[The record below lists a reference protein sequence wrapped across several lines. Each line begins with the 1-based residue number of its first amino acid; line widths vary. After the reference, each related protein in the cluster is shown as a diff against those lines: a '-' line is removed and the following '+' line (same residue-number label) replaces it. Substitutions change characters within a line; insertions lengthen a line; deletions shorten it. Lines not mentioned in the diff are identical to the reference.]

1 MKKGIVKITGAGIGP
16 KDMLTI
22 KAKKALDA
30 ADVIV
35 YDRLLNSDII
45 KGYEGKKEM
54 YYAGKT
60 AGDHFLTQD
69 QINDLIVEKAKEG
82 KNVVRLKGG
91 DPYIFGRGGEEALY
105 LLENGLDFEVIPGVT
120 SGVLSLM
127 YAGIPATFRDVATSI
142 SFITGHRSQGTE
154 NNFSDY
160 AKLDGTLVF
169 YMGLKN
175 LKDLSADLIEAGM
188 DKDRPAAVIMHGGYP
203 DQKIQV
209 STVENIYADIQG
221 KDFGSPSLIVIGEVI
236 RLRDQ
241 LNFYEN
247 LDLFSKKILVIR
259 ARTQASSLSEKLT
272 DLGAEVIEA
281 PCIEIKERV
290 DENFTQALEGFKEK
304 RYSHLVIHS
313 VNGGEIFFKNFL
325 KDHDIRDLAG
335 VKICSI
341 GKMTSKLIK
350 SYGLK
355 PDIEPDT
362 YIGEELLDA
371 IKRDLKNCGDKPR
384 FFLPHSNLTREK
396 LLQGYRDLGTLDS
409 FVVYENTLPEEKVE
423 FDKVDYILFTSSST
437 VENFIDLYGKEA
449 TMDAKIVS
457 IGDITSKTIEK
468 FGLRLYGQSKEAT
481 IDSLIEFLREDSKN
495 ENEKN

>member
-16 KDMLTI
+16 KDLLTI

-45 KGYEGKKEM
+45 KEYEVKKEM

-69 QINDLIVEKAKEG
+69 EINNLIVEKAKEG

-142 SFITGHRSQGTE
+142 SFITGQRSTGVK
-154 NNFSDY
+154 NDFSQY

-169 YMGLKN
+169 YMGLNN
-175 LKDLSADLIEAGM
+175 LEDLSSDLIAAGM

-209 STVENIYADIQG
+209 STVENIYSDIQG

-236 RLRDQ
+236 KLRDQ

-247 LDLFSKKILVIR
+247 LDLFSKKILVTR
-259 ARTQASSLSEKLT
+259 ARSQASTLSEKLT

-290 DENFTQALEGFKEK
+290 GEDFIQALDGFRENK
-304 RYSHLVIHS
+304 YSHLVIHS

-325 KDHDIRDLAG
+325 KDHDLRDLAG

-341 GKMTSKLIK
+341 GKMTSKLIR

-371 IKRDLKNCGDKPR
+371 IKRDLKEGQGQPR
-384 FFLPHSNLTREK
+384 FFLPHSKLTREK
-396 LLQGYRDLGTLDS
+396 LLEGYRDLGALDS
-409 FVVYENTLPEEKVE
+409 FVVYENTLPEEKVS

-449 TMDAKIVS
+449 TKGAKIVS

-468 FGLRLYGQSKEAT
+468 FGLKLYGQSDEAT